1 MMASSRRDLW
11 PRTCPQRARLWL
23 RFRSCF
29 SAAEG
34 GAGAGAEGHRAGG
47 PSAVPDLPDSSSS
60 LIPASL
66 RKTTIEVTTKKKK
79 PTRPS
84 EERRPPTTTNLIMD
98 LQLRA
103 PKGIPK
109 SKSLATYEQW
119 REHERQMK
127 RSQSEAELA
136 LAKQNKEDQMLLM
149 NNLEE
154 HHSRVRLRQHS
165 NASSTSGDSGM
176 GYITKPGLRNGPYTP
191 NKGKGP
197 PLSRSGS
204 RRSSAQNSS
213 AAPLLVSCLS
223 TPPPTRERER
233 EKNSFFRYTHDGC

>member
-1 MMASSRRDLW
+1 
-11 PRTCPQRARLWL
+11 
-23 RFRSCF
+23 
-29 SAAEG
+29 
-34 GAGAGAEGHRAGG
+34 
-47 PSAVPDLPDSSSS
+47 
-60 LIPASL
+60 
-66 RKTTIEVTTKKKK
+66 
-79 PTRPS
+79 
-84 EERRPPTTTNLIMD
+84 MD

-176 GYITKPGLRNGPYTP
+176 GYMTKPTGLRNGPYTP

-233 EKNSFFRYTHDGC
+233 EKKTLSSVTRTMDADSPADFFVDDLRAKDENGMLEYATLELRVHPPSVKIDNTLEEGSTVVIVDSANRPGTLVEVVERLTELGLGVR

>member
-1 MMASSRRDLW
+1 
-11 PRTCPQRARLWL
+11 
-23 RFRSCF
+23 
-29 SAAEG
+29 
-34 GAGAGAEGHRAGG
+34 
-47 PSAVPDLPDSSSS
+47 
-60 LIPASL
+60 
-66 RKTTIEVTTKKKK
+66 
-79 PTRPS
+79 
-84 EERRPPTTTNLIMD
+84 MD

-136 LAKQNKEDQMLLM
+136 LAKQNNEDQMLLM

-176 GYITKPGLRNGPYTP
+176 GYMTKPTGLRNGPYTP

-213 AAPLLVSCLS
+213 AAPLLDENGMLEYATLELRVHPPSVKIDNTLEEGS
-223 TPPPTRERER
+223 TVVIVDSANRPGTLVEVVERLTELGLGVR
-233 EKNSFFRYTHDGC
+233 

>member
-1 MMASSRRDLW
+1 M
-11 PRTCPQRARLWL
+11 
-23 RFRSCF
+23 
-29 SAAEG
+29 
-34 GAGAGAEGHRAGG
+34 
-47 PSAVPDLPDSSSS
+47 
-60 LIPASL
+60 IPASL
-66 RKTTIEVTTKKKK
+66 RKTPHKKKNQRDRVK
-79 PTRPS
+79 SVEPAYNN
-84 EERRPPTTTNLIMD
+84 NLIMD

-136 LAKQNKEDQMLLM
+136 LAAKQNKEDQML

-165 NASSTSGDSGM
+165 NASSTSGDSGVP
-176 GYITKPGLRNGPYTP
+176 GYMTNPPGLRNGPYTP

-204 RRSSAQNSS
+204 SRRSSAAQNSS
-213 AAPLLVSCLS
+213 AAPLLDENGMLEYATLELRVHPPSVKIDNTLEEGS
-223 TPPPTRERER
+223 TVVIVDSANRPGTLVEVVERLTELGLGVR
-233 EKNSFFRYTHDGC
+233 